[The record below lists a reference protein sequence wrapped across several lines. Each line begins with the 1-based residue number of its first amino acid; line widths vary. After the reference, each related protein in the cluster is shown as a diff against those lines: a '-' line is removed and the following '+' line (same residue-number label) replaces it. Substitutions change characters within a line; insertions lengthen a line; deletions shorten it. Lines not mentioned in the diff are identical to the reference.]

1 MGVPLENEGL
11 IKNSVSVT
19 LLGMPS
25 KLPAYHQMCATM
37 FWLPVQAIIRITHY
51 GVPLDNEGVIKN
63 SFPITF
69 LETPYTIQICIQI
82 WATMSWLGCELFIY
96 LFIYNT
102 LIIYLFT
109 LQFILFL
116 ITWGVI
122 YIYLYPGK
130 PYYERC
136 RQGNITWRTLMTQ
149 YRGKY
154 RAISLEIARY
164 FPRNWTTASL
174 LAGYTANYTARC
186 QSFSLPHSSGDI
198 RGSWR
203 PNYARR

>member
-1 MGVPLENEGL
+1 MGVPLDNEGL

-19 LLGMPS
+19 LLGTPS

-82 WATMSWLGCELFIY
+82 WATMSWLGCELFNYI
-96 LFIYNT
+96 T
-102 LIIYLFT
+102 LIT

-116 ITWGVI
+116 ITWGVTR
-122 YIYLYPGK
+122 
-130 PYYERC
+130 E
-136 RQGNITWRTLMTQ
+136 
-149 YRGKY
+149 
-154 RAISLEIARY
+154 E
-164 FPRNWTTASL
+164 
-174 LAGYTANYTARC
+174 
-186 QSFSLPHSSGDI
+186 PH
-198 RGSWR
+198 
-203 PNYARR
+203 PKFK

>member
-1 MGVPLENEGL
+1 MGVPLDNEGL

-19 LLGMPS
+19 LLGTPS

-96 LFIYNT
+96 ITLFN
-102 LIIYLFT
+102 
-109 LQFILFL
+109 
-116 ITWGVI
+116 
-122 YIYLYPGK
+122 
-130 PYYERC
+130 
-136 RQGNITWRTLMTQ
+136 
-149 YRGKY
+149 
-154 RAISLEIARY
+154 
-164 FPRNWTTASL
+164 
-174 LAGYTANYTARC
+174 
-186 QSFSLPHSSGDI
+186 
-198 RGSWR
+198 
-203 PNYARR
+203 

>member
-1 MGVPLENEGL
+1 MGVPLDNEGL

-19 LLGMPS
+19 LLGTPS

-96 LFIYNT
+96 IT
-102 LIIYLFT
+102 LIT

-122 YIYLYPGK
+122 IYFFL
-130 PYYERC
+130 
-136 RQGNITWRTLMTQ
+136 
-149 YRGKY
+149 
-154 RAISLEIARY
+154 
-164 FPRNWTTASL
+164 
-174 LAGYTANYTARC
+174 
-186 QSFSLPHSSGDI
+186 
-198 RGSWR
+198 
-203 PNYARR
+203 